1 MSSNYTANGS
11 GRRARA
17 RFVVPIALL
26 LLGMLFASLGDAAPK
41 STPPKKPRKPVKQAE
56 TRKAEVPAPSPEKR
70 EVRPTELSLPPV
82 AEFELE
88 NGLKIFYIRDELPQ
102 FSVVASAGFGKL
114 YEGRLNAGISDLLA
128 KGLTLGGSKRYP
140 GDRLHEAVES
150 VGGRIAISAS
160 WETVNI
166 SIRVLERH
174 ADLALDIMADLLTD
188 PALDERSIAD
198 AKAMM
203 VEEIS
208 RKKDSPSTLAIEKV
222 REIIF
227 DGVGYGSVPREQSV
241 NSISQ
246 AELRTAFNNHFRAG
260 NMAIGVVGAVESAAA
275 RGRIEKAL
283 SGVARGERVAYR
295 FDAEKAAA
303 AVRAGTKKIYF
314 IERPVPQATIVVGT
328 LAPPMAAPAS
338 YSLGVMN
345 FILGEGS
352 FSSRLVREIRVN
364 RGLSYVVQSVL
375 RQRKE
380 TGVFLAFAQTNT
392 AQSPLTLRL
401 ILENMGKIA
410 SSPVTPDELAWA
422 RQSMINSY
430 IFEFETPLAVLEK
443 YMTVYHMGL
452 PFSYITEYQRN
463 VAGVGADAVLESGKQ
478 LFSQGAVRLVLGEGA
493 LKKELEKFGEV
504 VVVRP

>member
-1 MSSNYTANGS
+1 MTSEYTAKRP
-11 GRRARA
+11 GRHARA
-17 RFVVPIALL
+17 RFVVPAALM
-26 LLGMLFASLGDAAPK
+26 LLGMPFASLGDAAQK
-41 STPPKKPRKPVKQAE
+41 SALPGKPRKPVKQAE
-56 TRKAEVPAPSPEKR
+56 TRKTEIPAPSIAER
-70 EVRPTELSLPPV
+70 EMKPAELSLPPV
-82 AEFELE
+82 EEYELL
-88 NGLKIFYIRDELPQ
+88 NGMRVFYIRDELPQ
-102 FSVVASAGFGKL
+102 FSIVAIAGFGKL

-128 KGLTLGGSKRYP
+128 RALTLGGSKRYP
-140 GDRLHEAVES
+140 GDRLHEAVER

-166 SIRVLERH
+166 TIRVLERH
-174 ADLALDIMADLLTD
+174 ADLALDIMADLLAD
-188 PALDERSIAD
+188 PELDERSIAD
-198 AKAMM
+198 ARAMM
-203 VEEIS
+203 VEEIR

-227 DGVGYGSVPREQSV
+227 DGVGYGSVPSEQSV

-260 NMAIGVVGAVESAAA
+260 NMAVGAVGAIEAVAA

-283 SGVARGERVAYR
+283 SGVARGARVAYR

-303 AVRAGTKKIYF
+303 AVRAGAKKIYF
-314 IERPVPQATIVVGT
+314 IERPVPQATIVIGT
-328 LAPPMAAPAS
+328 LAPPVADPDS
-338 YSLGVMN
+338 HSLGVMN

-352 FSSRLVREIRVN
+352 FNSRLVREIRVD
-364 RGLSYVVQSVL
+364 RGLSYAVQSVL

-401 ILENMGKIA
+401 ILENMEKMA
-410 SSPVTPDELAWA
+410 TSPVTPDELVWA
-422 RQSMINSY
+422 RQSLINSY
-430 IFEFETPLAVLEK
+430 IFEFETPLDVLEK

-452 PFSYITEYQRN
+452 PISYITDYQRN
-463 VAGVGADAVLESGKQ
+463 VAGVGADAVLKSGKK
-478 LFSQGAVRLVLGEGA
+478 LFEQGSVRLVLGEGS
-493 LKKELEKFGEV
+493 LKKELAKFGEV